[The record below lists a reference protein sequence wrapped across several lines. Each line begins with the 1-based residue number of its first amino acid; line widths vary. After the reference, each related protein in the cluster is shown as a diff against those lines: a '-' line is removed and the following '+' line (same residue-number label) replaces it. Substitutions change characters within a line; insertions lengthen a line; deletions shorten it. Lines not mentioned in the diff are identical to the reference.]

1 METTTKKTLAAVLLT
16 WLVTR
21 ALRRLIG
28 VAIIGAVLTTGL
40 VVAGRHGL
48 DVSGVGR
55 VVHCETRALGD
66 VAKQMRRS
74 SSSSSPSSGR
84 RELRA
89 LRRVGACARRPAP
102 RTARHNADRASR

>member
-1 METTTKKTLAAVLLT
+1 MEKTTKRTLIAVLLT

-28 VAIIGAVLTTGL
+28 VAMIGAVLTTGL

-66 VAKQMRRS
+66 IAKQARRS

-84 RELRA
+84 RQLRA
-89 LRRVGACARRPAP
+89 LRRVGACAHKPVP
-102 RTARHNADRASR
+102 KTAGRDGDRASR

>member
-1 METTTKKTLAAVLLT
+1 MGETTKKTLIAVFVT

-28 VAIIGAVLTTGL
+28 VAMITAVLTTGL

-48 DVSGVGR
+48 DVSGVRR

-74 SSSSSPSSGR
+74 SSSSSPSSGQR
-84 RELRA
+84 QLRA
-89 LRRVGACARRPAP
+89 LRGVGACAHRPVP
-102 RTARHNADRASR
+102 RTAHRDADRVSR